1 MIKQGQMFDLKD
13 GPPKLAEEQVPAY
26 QQLVDYMCKTP
37 EHKAAA
43 QAALDARDAQ
53 KLQAILGGR
62 KDAY

>member
-1 MIKQGQMFDLKD
+1 MLKQGQLFDPKD
-13 GPPKLAEEQVPAY
+13 GPPKLAEEQVVVY
-26 QQLVDYMCKTP
+26 QQLVGLLTDPKR
-37 EHKAAA
+37 KAAA